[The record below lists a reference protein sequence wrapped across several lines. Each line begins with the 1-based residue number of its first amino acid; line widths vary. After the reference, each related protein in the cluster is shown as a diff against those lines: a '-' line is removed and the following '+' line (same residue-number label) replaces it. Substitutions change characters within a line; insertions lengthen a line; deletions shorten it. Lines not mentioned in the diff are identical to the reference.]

1 MQWPG
6 AIWKIIIFFKK
17 KAKQNTKRKAI
28 TRKRMKEKQQL
39 EGIEDAIEIEK
50 LERIN

>member
-1 MQWPG
+1 MTWG
-6 AIWKIIIFFKK
+6 NLKNHNFLKKK

-50 LERIN
+50 LER

>member
-1 MQWPG
+1 MTWG
-6 AIWKIIIFFKK
+6 NLKNHIFFFK

-39 EGIEDAIEIEK
+39 EGIEDTIETEK

>member
-1 MQWPG
+1 MTWG
-6 AIWKIIIFFKK
+6 NLKNHIFLKK
-17 KAKQNTKRKAI
+17 NPKQNTKRKAT